1 MIKIGD
7 NKILRNL
14 EEQVQYL
21 TDYHAVNQ
29 GLVQW
34 GIRVVGQVQTEQ
46 ELPDPY
52 EGEYGDAIAVGTKAP
67 YSFYIWTRPSIEGN
81 PAYWFPFGEISI
93 VGPQGPKGDPGVKG
107 ATGESTKWIVGA
119 SAPTNINYNI
129 SDMYLNQRTGDV
141 YQLLSTND
149 GGKRWLSIGNI
160 KGAQGN
166 QGLQGPRGEQGE
178 QGPQGE
184 KGETGDVGG
193 FINIWGTLTSTDQL
207 PNPTT
212 LGNLTVAYLVFHA
225 GNAGDDPNDHYDLY
239 IQVGATSAEANWFNA
254 GPFNAATLVTVNG
267 VGQNV
272 WSADTKVDKNTS
284 GGNKLYASRNNID
297 AMLAYT
303 DSAVNSTIPV
313 RNSNAN
319 FKVKAPVDESEC
331 ANKKYVDD
339 KFATAGGIKL
349 YRHRMDVYATI
360 TATGGESWFTI
371 EFISTDDQIHEI
383 IGYHVEGDPDSIYY
397 DYSIPEWI
405 YGTTD
410 SQGRILY
417 WYDDI
422 PGQHIMGSSSY
433 AYGAFSEWTI
443 TAIENYRVIPYDQY
457 N

>member
-1 MIKIGD
+1 MIKID

-34 GIRVVGQVQTEQ
+34 GIRVVGQVETEQ
-46 ELPDPY
+46 DLPDPY

-119 SAPTNINYNI
+119 SAPTNTNYNI

-166 QGLQGPRGEQGE
+166 QGLQGP

-184 KGETGDVGG
+184 QGEPGPKGETGDVGG

-207 PNPTT
+207 PTPTS

-239 IQVGATSAEANWFNA
+239 IQVGETSATANWFNA

-267 VGQNV
+267 TGQNV
-272 WSADTKVDKNTS
+272 WDADTKLDKVTNATQNNQAYVKTTAGAQTLIDVSSSVTANSICRRDTS
-284 GGNKLYASRNNID
+284 GQLRVANPTNES
-297 AMLAYT
+297 
-303 DSAVNSTIPV
+303 SAAT
-313 RNSNAN
+313 
-319 FKVKAPVDESEC
+319 
-331 ANKKYVDD
+331 KKYVDD
-339 KFATAGGIKL
+339 KFASAGGIKF
-349 YRHRMDVYATI
+349 YQHKFDGYDRV
-360 TATGGESWFTI
+360 TGNWYTFR
-371 EFISTDDQIHEI
+371 FISLDDQIHEI

-397 DYSIPEWI
+397 DYELPEWF
-405 YGTTD
+405 YGKIDLT
-410 SQGRILY
+410 QGRVLY
-417 WYDDI
+417 WYDDV
-422 PGQHIMGSSSY
+422 PGEHIVHVACY
-433 AYGAFSEWTI
+433 AIGDRELVI
-443 TAIENYRVIPYDQY
+443 NQIENYTVTQM
-457 N
+457 

>member
-1 MIKIGD
+1 MIKVGD
-7 NKILRNL
+7 KILRNL

-46 ELPDPY
+46 ELPQDY

-107 ATGESTKWIVGA
+107 ATGESTKWLVGA
-119 SAPTNINYNI
+119 TVPTNTNYNI

-149 GGKRWLSIGNI
+149 GGKRWLSICNI

-178 QGPQGE
+178 QGEQGP

-272 WSADTKVDKNTS
+272 WNADTKVDKNTS
-284 GGNKLYASRNNID
+284 GGNKVYVSSRNVDKMIS
-297 AMLAYT
+297 YT
-303 DSAVNSTIPV
+303 DSAVGATIPI
-313 RNSNAN
+313 RSGQGN
-319 FKVKAPVDESEC
+319 FKVNAPTHESEC

-339 KFATAGGIKL
+339 KVASAGGVQFYQHKFDG
-349 YRHRMDVYATI
+349 YDRV
-360 TATGGESWFTI
+360 TGNWYTFR
-371 EFISTDDQIHEI
+371 FISLDDQIHEI
-383 IGYHVEGDPDSIYY
+383 SGYHVEGDPDSIYY
-397 DYSIPEWI
+397 DYELPEWF
-405 YGTTD
+405 YGKIDLT
-410 SQGRILY
+410 QGRVLY
-417 WYDDI
+417 WYDDV
-422 PGQHIMGSSSY
+422 PGEHIVHVACY
-433 AYGAFSEWTI
+433 AIGDRELVI
-443 TAIENYRVIPYDQY
+443 NGIQNYTVIPL
-457 N
+457 